1 LKSILLRVTSPYGGT
16 STTINITNITN
27 IIINRVT
34 MQCLETGP
42 YRDHIINFIIT
53 FDDYPYQSPIVKFVN
68 HIYHPNIDLKT
79 GTIINQYHVI
89 ILPSISLLRYT
100 ML

>member
-1 LKSILLRVTSPYGGT
+1 MEVPLIYLKYIG
-16 STTINITNITN
+16 NITNI

-42 YRDHIINFIIT
+42 YRDHIINVIIT
-53 FDDYPYQSPIVKFVN
+53 FDDYPHQSPTVKFVN
-68 HIYHPNIDLKT
+68 HIFHPNIDLKT
-79 GTIINQYHVI
+79 GTIINQI
-89 ILPSISLLRYT
+89 MLLLLLSISLLRYT